1 MPRHLT
7 FDEAMRAVRSRKQLR
22 ANGMTARA
30 IGDAVLRGEV
40 RRLQRNRYVGM
51 ELWND
56 LWPESRHLIELCAA
70 VSEMRDGGG
79 VASHESAGVLS
90 ELPLYRHTPSAVH
103 FITPHGRRMSSR
115 SGLQRH
121 ADELPADDITVVNG
135 IRCTTLDRTV
145 FDLLR
150 TLSMEAAVAVADA
163 ALRREA
169 MRGSAYDEHAAEA
182 WRERLLERCAAA
194 RGGRGI
200 RQAEAAIRFAD
211 GRSESPGEAVSRLQL
226 SRLGFR
232 ELRLQVRVNGPD
244 GRTYRVDIGIEDV
257 RSFYEFDGM
266 GKYEE
271 LARESGRTVKEVLL
285 DEKRRE
291 DWIRGTT
298 QRRLVRAE
306 APHIVT
312 PEVLGRRLAAFG
324 ITPPRG

>member
-1 MPRHLT
+1 MAHHLT
-7 FDEAMRAVRSRKQLR
+7 FDEAMAAVRSREQLR
-22 ANGMTARA
+22 ASGMTARA
-30 IGDAVLRGEV
+30 IGDAVMCGQM

-51 ELWND
+51 DLWSD

-70 VSEMRDGGG
+70 VHEMRDGGG

-103 FITPHGRRMSSR
+103 LITPQGRRMSSR
-115 SGLQRH
+115 AGLQRH
-121 ADELPADDITVVNG
+121 ADELPADDIAVVNG

-145 FDLLR
+145 FDLVR

-169 MRGSAYDEHAAEA
+169 MRGSAYDERAAEG
-182 WRERLLERCAAA
+182 WRERMLQRCAAA
-194 RGGRGI
+194 RGGRGV

-232 ELRLQVRVNGPD
+232 ELRLQVPVSGPD

-266 GKYEE
+266 GKYDE
-271 LARESGRTVKEVLL
+271 LALASGRTVKEVVL

-312 PEVLGRRLAAFG
+312 PEALGRRLAAFG
-324 ITPPRG
+324 ITVPRR